1 MCRAGGR
8 ERAVSQTENRSM
20 KSILQARRSAPTSH
34 ARPGFT
40 LIELLVVIAIIAIL
54 AAMLLPALSRAK
66 AKANQAQCMSNLK
79 QITYGMMMYLHD
91 NRDTFP
97 GAASRNT
104 LGYNVE
110 DWIYWRNLPGY
121 PPVTQS
127 PIVVNG
133 IGNTSSNLFRCGLD
147 KDDSA
152 RIADNTDGQGIY
164 AYSYSMTSIY
174 DSGKSLNHG
183 ITSIIQKNGVNLP
196 FKYTAVRSPAIKIM
210 MGEEQAT
217 RKQGEASNTNP
228 GATIINDGRW
238 VADPT
243 PSKGDSLTVRHSGKG
258 NVVFADGHVQPV
270 KPEFCKDMN
279 NFQADL

>member
-1 MCRAGGR
+1 MS
-8 ERAVSQTENRSM
+8 EPKSIM
-20 KSILQARRSAPTSH
+20 KSTTQAPRAATST
-34 ARPGFT
+34 PCTPLGFT

-79 QITYGMMMYLHD
+79 QITYGLMMYLHD

-104 LGYNVE
+104 LGYNAE

-127 PIVVNG
+127 PIIVNG
-133 IGNTSSNLFRCGLD
+133 IGNASSNLFRCALD

-164 AYSYSMTSIY
+164 AYSYSMTSIF
-174 DSGKSLNHG
+174 DQGKNLNHG
-183 ITSIIQKNGVNLP
+183 ISSIIEKSGLNLP
-196 FKYTAVRSPAIKIM
+196 FKYTAVKSPATKIM
-210 MGEEQAT
+210 MGEEQVS
-217 RKQGEASNTNP
+217 RKPGEASNTAAN
-228 GATIINDGRW
+228 ATIINDGRW
-238 VADPT
+238 VSPT
-243 PSKGDSLTVRHSGKG
+243 DSLTVRHNGKG
-258 NVVFADGHVQPV
+258 NVTFADGHVQPV